1 MLVHNRSNVVDFNFH
16 LVLVAKYQSPVFSNA
31 IYQQG
36 IKAILQSIAD
46 NNGFMNVLTK
56 FGWICN
62 TIMFFCMLN

>member
-16 LVLVAKYQSPVFSNA
+16 LVLVTKYQSPVFSNA

-46 NNGFMNVLTK
+46 NNSFMDILAE
-56 FGWICN
+56 FFWICDAKVV
-62 TIMFFCMLN
+62 ISMFY